1 MVGVGTRG
9 TPGGLEGLAAL
20 AEVAV
25 TEARRRVSGE
35 LPSPA
40 EVREIARR
48 SSMSPALSRS
58 PVLNRA
64 PPSLHQA
71 VHLHRA

>member
-1 MVGVGTRG
+1 MAGVGTRG

-40 EVREIARR
+40 EVREIARVVYK
-48 SSMSPALSRS
+48 L
-58 PVLNRA
+58 L
-64 PPSLHQA
+64 A
-71 VHLHRA
+71 VSAHCF